1 MPLIVKSCP
10 GFLVNR
16 VLAPYLLG
24 SIARMQEGTE
34 KEKLDAA
41 AEKFGMPMGPIELA
55 DVVGLDVCMNVNETL
70 GSGTSNDNDLARL
83 VSAGKLGKKTGQG
96 FMPGRRARRRRP
108 TRTYDEEELER
119 LGEEML
125 KPLIDECER
134 ALDDGIVANA
144 DLVDAGVIFGTGFAP
159 FRGGPLHYR
168 RSKARLAKALR
179 RPPEH
184 QA

>member
-1 MPLIVKSCP
+1 VKSCP

-24 SIARMQEGTE
+24 SIGRMQEGTP

-70 GSGTSNDNDLARL
+70 GSGPAQDSDLGRL
-83 VSAGKLGKKTGQG
+83 VAAGKLGKKTGQG
-96 FMPGRRARRRRP
+96 FYTWDKGKAQKAG
-108 TRTYDEEELER
+108 TDYDEAELER

-134 ALDDGIVANA
+134 VLEDGIVANA

-168 RSKARLAKALR
+168 RSRDKAGENTA
-179 RPPEH
+179 
-184 QA
+184 QAA